1 MKKIEIKPEMITI
14 SEVCPICEKLYQME
28 VPFAGFMAY
37 GCGELVQNAFPTLSP
52 TERECLVSGLCTTCQ
67 EKVFGNEG

>member
-1 MKKIEIKPEMITI
+1 MKRREIKVEMITV
-14 SEVCPICEKLYQME
+14 SNVCPFCRKFYEIE

-37 GCGELVQNAFPTLSP
+37 KSGALVQNAFPTLSP

-67 EKVFGNEG
+67 DKVFGNEG